1 MTRNLL
7 WLSML
12 GLFVLEGSIL
22 QWLMPAVWQSKV
34 HVAPHFIL
42 IVVLYIGLYKNRH
55 TALFYGLGFG
65 LLQDMIYY
73 SPMLGPI
80 SFSMGLAGYLAG
92 LAHRR
97 THNSIVFSMI
107 VISVGLLLYEMLVFG
122 LYTLFRVTHLE
133 LQWVF
138 FHQML
143 PSMLI
148 NLLFALAIYVP
159 VRKFFEN
166 AQSMAEQETD

>member
-12 GLFVLEGSIL
+12 GLFVLEGSIMH
-22 QWLMPAVWQSKV
+22 WLVPAVWQAKV

-55 TALFYGLGFG
+55 TALVYGLVFG
-65 LLQDMIYY
+65 LLQDIVYS
-73 SPMLGPI
+73 SPMLGPL

-92 LAHRR
+92 LTHRR
-97 THNSIVFSMI
+97 THASIVFSMI
-107 VISVGLLLYEMLVFG
+107 VIAAGHLMYDFLVYG
-122 LYTLFRVTHLE
+122 LYRLFRVTHLD
-133 LQWVF
+133 LHWVF

-143 PSMLI
+143 PTVLI

-159 VRKFFEN
+159 IRKYFESF
-166 AQSMAEQETD
+166 AAAKESEPD